1 MAARLVAAAWS
12 LVLPVLL
19 FAPPAA
25 IAAEAVRCG
34 TDDFGNTV
42 CMDKEGVVTLAS
54 PARPQAGSGVPPAG
68 PASGNKQDDR
78 RARCGTDPFGNTVC
92 R

>member
-1 MAARLVAAAWS
+1 MAGRLVVVAMWALVS
-12 LVLPVLL
+12 LFVAVPQAV
-19 FAPPAA
+19 
-25 IAAEAVRCG
+25 IVAETVRCG

-42 CMDKEGVVTLAS
+42 CLDKDGVLTSA
-54 PARPQAGSGVPPAG
+54 PQAGSGVPSAG
-68 PASGNKQDDR
+68 QASGHKSDDR

>member
-1 MAARLVAAAWS
+1 MLVS
-12 LVLPVLL
+12 QSVL
-19 FAPPAA
+19 
-25 IAAEAVRCG
+25 AAEAIRCG

-42 CMDKEGVVTLAS
+42 CMDKEGVVTSAPS
-54 PARPQAGSGVPPAG
+54 AGSGVPSAG

-78 RARCGTDPFGNTVC
+78 RVRCGTDPFGNTVC